1 MRTSLRSQWIFFK
14 IGPDVFFFKRSFCG
28 GRKETRTI
36 TKLVILK
43 AHQITVKCRVKV
55 VLKCSS
61 SICGCFIVLDTLSCD
76 DFIHSI
82 KNMRCFHS
90 YSTNL
95 NKILSNTII
104 LKVQQ
109 VTLLSKTFYSLH
121 FRPAPY
127 CSQHLQTR
135 IQTSDNHSK
144 EDLKHHCWSTVLQ
157 VGNWAMPRAP
167 PTFLGGNLMT
177 AGDWFCSRIN
187 SAYDNPP
194 NHGISPYASF
204 THPTSHASLQGA
216 RRCH

>member
-1 MRTSLRSQWIFFK
+1 M
-14 IGPDVFFFKRSFCG
+14 
-28 GRKETRTI
+28 
-36 TKLVILK
+36 ILK

-121 FRPAPY
+121 LKPAPY

-144 EDLKHHCWSTVLQ
+144 EDLEHHCWSTVLQ

-167 PTFLGGNLMT
+167 PTFLGGISWLLEIDFALVSILHMIILPTMAFHLMLPLHT
-177 AGDWFCSRIN
+177 PPHMP
-187 SAYDNPP
+187 AYKGPEDAIK
-194 NHGISPYASF
+194 GGM
-204 THPTSHASLQGA
+204 L
-216 RRCH
+216 